1 MASFEVLG
9 ITEEPGCCDLCG
21 TWCPRRRVAV
31 QLCDNDH
38 GEIGDVQY
46 WGVVC
51 AAEARSGRRDSTIA
65 RQIRDEA
72 DEAGS
77 YTPGRH
83 QARRGARSLPVR
95 RQSRKAA
102 AAAAAADFAAR
113 QIVWLRTAAPVPAEH
128 VTATGVDAAAYR
140 YRQTGRPIGGA
151 YFAGDE
157 AGRLAVID
165 GTDAADVA
173 RFQAAGFTN
182 ATWGRLADWPG
193 AGTAAGHAAAV
204 ASGAA

>member
-1 MASFEVLG
+1 MASFQVLG

-31 QLCDNDH
+31 QLSDNDH

-65 RQIRDEA
+65 RQIREEA

-83 QARRGARSLPVR
+83 HARHSARGVAARRQPRKRAAVTFAD
-95 RQSRKAA
+95 RQV
-102 AAAAAADFAAR
+102 
-113 QIVWLRTAAPVPAEH
+113 VWVRTASLVPAEH
-128 VTATGVDAAAYR
+128 ETETGVDAAAYR
-140 YRQTGRPIGGA
+140 YRQTGRPTAGA
-151 YFAGDE
+151 YFASDD

-165 GTDAADVA
+165 GTDSADVA
-173 RFQAAGFTN
+173 RFLAAGFSRSE
-182 ATWGRLADWPG
+182 WGNLADWLAP
-193 AGTAAGHAAAV
+193 ATAI
-204 ASGAA
+204 GAA

>member
-9 ITEEPGCCDLCG
+9 ITDAPGCCDLCG

-31 QLCDNDH
+31 QLSDNDH

-65 RQIRDEA
+65 RQIREEA

-83 QARRGARSLPVR
+83 HARHSARGIAARRQP
-95 RQSRKAA
+95 RKTASA
-102 AAAAAADFAAR
+102 TFADR
-113 QIVWLRTAAPVPAEH
+113 QIVWIRTASPVPAKYE
-128 VTATGVDAAAYR
+128 TENGVDAAAYR
-140 YRQTGRPIGGA
+140 YRQTGRPTGGA
-151 YFAGDE
+151 YFASDD
-157 AGRLAVID
+157 AGHIAVID
-165 GTDAADVA
+165 GADRADVA
-173 RFQAAGFTN
+173 RFLAAGFTI
-182 ATWGRLADWPG
+182 AAWGRLADWP
-193 AGTAAGHAAAV
+193 
-204 ASGAA
+204 ASGVAVGAA